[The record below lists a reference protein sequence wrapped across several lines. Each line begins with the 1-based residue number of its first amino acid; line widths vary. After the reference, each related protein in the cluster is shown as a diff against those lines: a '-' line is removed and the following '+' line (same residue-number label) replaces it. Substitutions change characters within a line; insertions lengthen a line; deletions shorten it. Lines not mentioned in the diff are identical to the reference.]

1 MKYALLL
8 YSDPARGA
16 GMTPEEIAEARA
28 SVMPRWQALFE
39 YLREAAASV
48 SGVELDEPESART
61 LRPGDGD
68 WLVTDGPF
76 AETKEQIGGVFFVE
90 CEDLDEAIEMAA
102 RIPLAEHGS
111 VEIRPIPQ

>member
-1 MKYALLL
+1 VKYALLL
-8 YSDPARGA
+8 YGDPSRSA
-16 GMTPEEIAEARA
+16 GMTPEQIAEARA
-28 SVMPRWQALFE
+28 DVMPRWIALFE
-39 YLREAAASV
+39 YLHEAAASV
-48 SGVELDEPESART
+48 SGIELDEPEKAKT

-90 CEDLDEAIEMAA
+90 CENLDEAIEMAA